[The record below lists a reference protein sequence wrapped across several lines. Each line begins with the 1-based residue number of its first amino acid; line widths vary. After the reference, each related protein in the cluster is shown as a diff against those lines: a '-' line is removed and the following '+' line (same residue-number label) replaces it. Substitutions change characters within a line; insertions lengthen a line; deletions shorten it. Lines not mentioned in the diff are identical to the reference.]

1 MQLIIYTCA
10 SVEAVHPSVNGRG
23 DFESGKGLGDVEL
36 AAIAGAIAVIDGRRP
51 GLKEKPI
58 GILLDALEIGHHHQ
72 PRNHRDQNQRQRPLL
87 IFPTRSKKYMAGSKD
102 QHRSN

>member
-1 MQLIIYTCA
+1 
-10 SVEAVHPSVNGRG
+10 
-23 DFESGKGLGDVEL
+23 
-36 AAIAGAIAVIDGRRP
+36 
-51 GLKEKPI
+51 LKEKPI